1 MEFHAKRYVLWAMLD
16 KASKVVPS
24 RDTMPVLKN
33 YYVEATPD
41 MVRVAATDLEL
52 SLIVEAQLV
61 HVDVPGSAIIPSR
74 KLLEIIANAED
85 EEAYIRVVD
94 GRCHIDIGRASWT
107 LTINTQPNAY
117 PPLPDVSAVEFA
129 AEVNRAELLGAF
141 QMVERAAGRA
151 TARPNLMVLDIHD
164 GKVTGTDGVRC
175 QQVTMESWPANIDMQ
190 IPIGAVDELIRLLRA
205 TEAETIEVAETE
217 DHLLFK
223 VGQDLFVANAVAM
236 EFPPVD
242 SQLVLPALENDQRMT
257 VDREE
262 LSEALRR
269 VRITADADTSAVM
282 LELTEDTLTLRCRDK
297 MANDSVESVDC
308 AWEHPDRTVV
318 VNHVFLMDMLKMAD
332 AKTCEF
338 YLGTDKA
345 NSRSPLLL
353 RDESNGMVG
362 IVSQMRADW
371 VTS

>member
-33 YYVEATPD
+33 FYVEATPD
-41 MVRVAATDLEL
+41 EVRVAATDLEL
-52 SLIVEAQLV
+52 SLIVDAQLV
-61 HVDVPGSAIIPSR
+61 HVDQPGSAIIPSR
-74 KLLEIIANAED
+74 KLLEIVAAAED
-85 EEAYIRVVD
+85 EEAYIRVAD

-107 LTINTQPNAY
+107 LTINTQPDAY
-117 PPLPDVSAVEFA
+117 PPLPDVSAEFA

-175 QQVTMESWPANIDMQ
+175 QQVRMESWPANVDMQ
-190 IPIGAVDELIRLLRA
+190 IPIGAVDELIRLLRS

-217 DHLLFK
+217 DHLLFR
-223 VGQDLFVANAVAM
+223 VGQDLFVANSVAM

-242 SQLVLPALENDQRMT
+242 QQLVVPALENDQRLT
-257 VDREE
+257 CDREE
-262 LSEALRR
+262 LTEALRR
-269 VRITADADTSAVM
+269 VRITADPDTSAVVM
-282 LELTEDTLTLRCRDK
+282 DLTEDTLTLRCRDK
-297 MANDSVESVDC
+297 MANESVESIDC
-308 AWEHPDRTVV
+308 GWSYEDRSVV

-332 AKTCEF
+332 ARTCEF
-338 YLGTDKA
+338 YLGKDKT

-353 RDESNGMVG
+353 RDESKGMVG

-371 VTS
+371 VTQ